1 MSDSRARAGRNKMSL
16 EIQKVKK
23 HSENC
28 EDMPR
33 GHRSPLYGASISQSW
48 DDLITKINKDTEY
61 KLLGGKNQNS

>member
-48 DDLITKINKDTEY
+48 DDLITKINNDTEY